1 MKKFCK
7 TGFQIGIALLLLG
20 VGIKF
25 LMNFLGNME
34 ESEEEE
40 HREPYQAEEE

>member
-7 TGFQIGIALLLLG
+7 TAFHLVVALLLLG

-25 LMNFLGNME
+25 LMHFLGNME
-34 ESEEEE
+34 EEDEEE